1 MGLPGAG
8 CGLWCEPGTS
18 RASVFRV
25 SRRHAF
31 DGGAAA
37 CLSPLPAVS
46 REGCVRFRGRAH
58 RPPHPFVGTVR
69 RAHRRPLPRTV
80 GSCQQGLFDG
90 QCAGTVPRTYRG
102 LGTRKPRLPMC
113 GDGAPHLP
121 GVGQPQTTMTNVR
134 GRRPAPT
141 GGWTNRKPRR
151 PMCGDG
157 APHLPG
163 VGQPQT
169 ATANVRGRFPAPT
182 GGWIAANRDG
192 RCAGTVPRTCRGL
205 DKPQTATNHSKKIKQ

>member
-1 MGLPGAG
+1 MPSTAGLRRACHRCRQCLAKGA
-8 CGLWCEPGTS
+8 CASAAGLTDRLILWSE
-18 RASVFRV
+18 
-25 SRRHAF
+25 
-31 DGGAAA
+31 
-37 CLSPLPAVS
+37 L
-46 REGCVRFRGRAH
+46 
-58 RPPHPFVGTVR
+58 R
-69 RAHRRPLPRTV
+69 RAHQRPLPGTV
-80 GSCQQGLFDG
+80 GHANRVCSK
-90 QCAGTVPRTYRG
+90 A
-102 LGTRKPRLPMC
+102 MC

-121 GVGQPQTTMTNVR
+121 GVGQPQTGTANVR